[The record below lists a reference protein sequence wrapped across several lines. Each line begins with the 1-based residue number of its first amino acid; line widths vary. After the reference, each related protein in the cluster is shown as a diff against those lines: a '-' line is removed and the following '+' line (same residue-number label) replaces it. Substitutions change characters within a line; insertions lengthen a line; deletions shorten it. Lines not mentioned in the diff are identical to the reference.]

1 MSSSE
6 GSAVNRPRLAEN
18 NNNNDDNDVHSET
31 RLVMPPEVWANVM
44 ECKL

>member
-6 GSAVNRPRLAEN
+6 GNAVNRPRLAEN
-18 NNNNDDNDVHSET
+18 NNNDVHSET